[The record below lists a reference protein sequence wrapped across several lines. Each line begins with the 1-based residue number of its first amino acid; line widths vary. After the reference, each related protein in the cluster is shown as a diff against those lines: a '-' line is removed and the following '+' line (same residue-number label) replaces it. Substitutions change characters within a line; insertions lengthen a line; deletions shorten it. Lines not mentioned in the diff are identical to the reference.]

1 MHVKNLLAL
10 AFAASA
16 GLTFTACSDD
26 PEDTNKPV
34 DCAVTPSAPAC
45 KPEVDCTV
53 TPTAPECQTPPGDD
67 CPAAGSVLEVKGS
80 ITNDQTWCASA
91 TYVIAALTYIEGG
104 ATVTIEPGTL
114 IQGKKGA
121 ALVVTADG
129 TLVSEGTAS
138 KPIVFT
144 SQKAAGQAE
153 AGDWGG
159 IVMLGRAKIN
169 VSGGSNQIEGID
181 PSENRAQYG
190 GTDDTHNCG
199 TVAYTRIEYAGDVF
213 GQDNELNGLT
223 LGGCGNTTSLH
234 HIQVIDG
241 LDDGIEFFGG
251 NADLTYAIV
260 TNPGDD
266 GVDWDEGYRGRM
278 QFIVVEMETPNSDDP
293 RAFEWDGL
301 KADHNATPLAHVVLA
316 NATIYQ
322 TGTQAGVA
330 GAKIRRGAGA
340 DLYNVLLAGFSA
352 EYLDV
357 ESTESVARTT
367 LAGIGFFGRGTNV
380 ADYLKSTSTVTP
392 SQIAVAGA
400 TIDIPYPAAGGPATA
415 NAVDGPTDAWFVTAE
430 YLGAFDPA
438 VAVGSQ
444 WNAGWSR

>member
-1 MHVKNLLAL
+1 MNFKNLLAI
-10 AFAASA
+10 AFVASA
-16 GLTFTACSDD
+16 GLTAAACNDD
-26 PEDTNKPV
+26 DKKVNCDE
-34 DCAVTPSAPAC
+34 TPDAKEC
-45 KPEVDCTV
+45 KEEVDCSV
-53 TPTAPECQTPPGDD
+53 TPTAPECVEPPVDE
-67 CPAAGSVLEVKGS
+67 CPTAGSSIEVKGS
-80 ITNDQTWCASA
+80 ISKDTKWCASS
-91 TYVIAALTYIEGG
+91 TYLLTELIYIEDG
-104 ATVTIEPGTL
+104 ATLTIEPGTK

-121 ALVVTADG
+121 ALVVTTEG
-129 TLVSEGTAS
+129 KLISEGTAD

-144 SQKAAGQAE
+144 SNKPTAEAE

-169 VSGGSNQIEGID
+169 VSGGTNQIEGID
-181 PSENRAQYG
+181 PAENRAEYG
-190 GTDDTHNCG
+190 GADDTHNCG

-223 LGGCGNTTSLH
+223 LGGCGNKTSLH

-251 NADLTYAIV
+251 NVDLKYAIV

-301 KADHNATPLAHVVLA
+301 KADHNAQPLAHVVMS

-322 TGTQAGVA
+322 TGTQANVA

-340 DLYNVLLAGFSA
+340 DLFNILASGFSS

-357 ESTESVARTT
+357 ESAESGARTT
-367 LAGIGFFGRGTNV
+367 LAGIGFFGRTNNA
-380 ADYLKSTSTVTP
+380 ADYLKAGSLVTP
-392 SQIAVAGA
+392 EQITVVGE
-400 TIDIPYPAAGGPATA
+400 TISIPYPAAGGPATTA
-415 NAVDGPTDAWFVTAE
+415 AVDGPTDSWFDAAK

-438 VAVGSQ
+438 VAVDKQ